1 MKQAALTKPV
11 DLQRIISFFIMNR
24 KTAHEI
30 LDNENS
36 ARTRHVRNFI
46 GSHSHT
52 VAEAL
57 VIWSQLEDCPPCL
70 RGRLDSLRSELK
82 HLPEF
87 SESNSFSPNHQKKL

>member
-1 MKQAALTKPV
+1 
-11 DLQRIISFFIMNR
+11 MNR

-82 HLPEF
+82 HLSEF